1 MSLRRALLAA
11 GSLALLL
18 PGCALDPYAEET
30 LPPVEKHVVRIT
42 EGAGTTSGYHAGVEV
57 TPPAEVQFLTEIA
70 DGKAVEFR
78 IPRGPAQELEGEV
91 FVEDEPG
98 GPAGTTLLGSA
109 TDEPITAVRV
119 FEFDP
124 GYIAVEEGTDGEY
137 LTLRIATPRLT
148 GTGQGQVPFTF
159 KLEIR

>member
-1 MSLRRALLAA
+1 MITRRLLLA
-11 GSLALLL
+11 GCCSALLL
-18 PGCALDPYAEET
+18 GGCALDPYGEET

-42 EGAGTTSGYHAGVEV
+42 EGAGTTSGYHSAVEV
-57 TPPAEVQFLTEIA
+57 TPPAEIQFLTEIA

-78 IPRGPAQELEGEV
+78 IPRGPADQLEGEV
-91 FVEDEPG
+91 FVEDESG
-98 GPAGTTLLGSA
+98 GPAGTTILGSA
-109 TDEPITAVRV
+109 TGEPLEAVRF

-124 GYIAVEEGTDGEY
+124 GYIGVEEGTDGDY

-159 KLEIR
+159 KLEVR